1 MRAFARLIPIL
12 TAIITLLALYQF
24 YGASMFAI
32 SGQYAFALFYAV
44 FGFAG
49 LVLAWALWS
58 NRGKF
63 SPPPQ

>member
-1 MRAFARLIPIL
+1 MRAFAKLIPFL
-12 TAIITLLALYQF
+12 TLIIGLLALYQF
-24 YGASMFAI
+24 YGASMFAV
-32 SGQYAFALFYAV
+32 SGQYGFAVFYAI

-63 SPPPQ
+63 SPPER